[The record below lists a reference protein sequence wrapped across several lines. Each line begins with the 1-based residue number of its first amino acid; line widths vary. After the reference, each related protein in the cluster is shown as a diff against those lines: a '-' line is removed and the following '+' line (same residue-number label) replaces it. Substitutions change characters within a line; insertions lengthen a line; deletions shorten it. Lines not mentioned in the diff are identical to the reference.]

1 MKERIKTIIIAGVT
15 SIITIMVF
23 MVTLTNVVKPIEYK
37 EEVKTEVEKIAT
49 EPMQQKVEKNEVVL
63 GGTEENWNG
72 TNITSAVVGIA
83 VSNDTPGISLNQSL
97 GNNYSV
103 GSGFI
108 VDSNGLIVTNHHVT
122 GGRTSDV
129 YVTLNGG
136 DTITGG
142 TIWADE
148 KMDLAVVKINVSGL
162 PVSKLG
168 DSSNLK
174 VGESAYAVGNPLG
187 FEFQR
192 TVTRGIVSAV
202 NRSIKVDNNYMEDLI
217 QTDASINPGNSG
229 GPLINGNGEIIGIN
243 TVKVASAEGIG
254 FAIPINIIKPIVEKI
269 KSTGGFE
276 EVDLGMTAYDKGM
289 ISNFSNKIRLNSGLY
304 VNSVKPGGI
313 CANAGIQK
321 GHIISK
327 IDGQEIATMC
337 DFKCKLFAKNY
348 GSSAVLTVVSNG
360 ESREVEIGL

>member
-1 MKERIKTIIIAGVT
+1 MKDKIKIIITAGVT
-15 SIITIMVF
+15 SIITIIVF
-23 MVTLTNVVKPIEYK
+23 MVTLTNVIKPIEYK
-37 EEVKTEVEKIAT
+37 EDVKTEKEKLVI
-49 EPMQQKVEKNEVVL
+49 EPMTQKFEQKDIVLEEGNE
-63 GGTEENWNG
+63 GWNG
-72 TNITSAVVGIA
+72 NNITSAVVGIA

-108 VDSNGLIVTNHHVT
+108 VDPNGLIVTNYHVT

-142 TIWADE
+142 TIWSDE

-168 DSSNLK
+168 DSANLK

-202 NRSIKVDNNYMEDLI
+202 NRSIKVDNNYMENLI

-229 GPLINGNGEIIGIN
+229 GPLINSNGEIIGIN
-243 TVKVASAEGIG
+243 TVKVTSAEGIG
-254 FAIPINIIKPIVEKI
+254 FAIPVNIIKPIVEKI

-276 EVDLGMTAYDKGM
+276 EVDLGMVAYDKGM
-289 ISNFSNKIRLNSGLY
+289 ISNFSNKIRLNNGLY
-304 VNSVKPGGI
+304 VNSVKSGGI
-313 CANAGIQK
+313 CEKAGIKK
-321 GHIISK
+321 GDVISK
-327 IDGQEIATMC
+327 IDGQEIDTMC
-337 DFKCKLFAKNY
+337 DFKCKIFAKNY

-360 ESREVEIGL
+360 QSREVEIQL